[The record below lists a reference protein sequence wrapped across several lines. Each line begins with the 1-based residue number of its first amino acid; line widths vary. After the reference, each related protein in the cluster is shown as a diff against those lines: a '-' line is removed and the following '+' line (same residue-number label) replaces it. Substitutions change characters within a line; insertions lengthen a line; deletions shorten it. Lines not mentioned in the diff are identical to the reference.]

1 MKALDRFDA
10 GQLRALC
17 AAALL
22 SPALRFCPTAG
33 VLEAGSAAW
42 LSMLAALPPLLLYA
56 AFLRR
61 FLSLRREGEGLAEL
75 CGRAVGEKAARPLLL
90 AAALWFC
97 FYGGFALRAGA
108 ERFIT
113 TVYPHST
120 PAVFVVVLGSLA
132 ALAALGPSRTLARTA
147 RLILPL
153 LAGALALILLT
164 ALLSAEKENLP
175 PVTLRDLPGVLRG
188 GLPAFDVIAGVLV
201 LGAFLAGALPPGAGR
216 ARDDALFLAGAALF
230 LALLNAAILGTF
242 GAELTG
248 ALTRPFFYLVRNL
261 IFFRSVERVE
271 ALAVALWVFPDFL
284 LVSTALFA
292 AQLCLRRAWGF
303 PVAREIGALFS
314 MARGRWLIPLCALA
328 AVLSALWM
336 APDQKT
342 FLFLSTRLIPALNL
356 GFALLALP
364 GIYLIGKRKRRL

>member
-1 MKALDRFDA
+1 MKALDRIDD

-33 VLEAGSAAW
+33 VLAAGRAAW

-90 AAALWFC
+90 LTALWFC

-113 TVYPHST
+113 TIYPHST
-120 PAVFVVVLGSLA
+120 PAVFVVVLGLPA
-132 ALAALGPSRTLARTA
+132 ALVALGPSRSLARTA

-153 LAGALALILLT
+153 LVGALALILLT
-164 ALLSAEKENLP
+164 ALLSAKKENLL
-175 PVTLRDLPGVLRG
+175 PVTLRDLGGVLRG
-188 GLPAFDVIAGVLV
+188 SLPAFDVVAGVLI
-201 LGAFLAGALPPGAGR
+201 LGAFLAGSLPNGAGQKR
-216 ARDDALFLAGAALF
+216 GGLFLVGATLF
-230 LALLNAAILGTF
+230 LCLLNAAILGTF

-248 ALTRPFFYLVRNL
+248 ELTRPFFYLVRNL
-261 IFFRSVERVE
+261 VFFRSVERVE

-284 LVSTALFA
+284 LVSTALFS
-292 AQLCLRRAWGF
+292 AQLCLRRAWDF
-303 PVAREIGALFS
+303 PVGREIDALFS
-314 MARGRWLIPLCALA
+314 MAHGRWLIPLCALA
-328 AVLSALWM
+328 ALAAGLWM
-336 APDQKT
+336 APDQKA

-356 GFALLALP
+356 GYALLVLP
-364 GIYLIGKRKRRL
+364 AVYLVGKRKRRL